1 MPTFAKQLSIL
12 IPSRNEMFL
21 RRTVEDILQHI
32 EADTEILV
40 GLDGEWANPP
50 LEDHD
55 RVRILYYPESI
66 GQRKMTNQLAKMSHA
81 KYVMKVDAHCAFD
94 QGFDRKMIEAFE
106 ELGDN
111 VTMVPIMRN
120 LHAFNLVCKNC
131 QLTKYQGPTIIEG
144 NRVKCTKCDG
154 TEWERDVV
162 WIPKESPQST
172 SYCFDPEPHFQ
183 YFNDYK
189 KRQRG
194 DLVETMSLQG
204 SAFMLT
210 RDKYWELNIC
220 DENFGSWGS
229 QGIEVAAKTWLS
241 GGRVIVN
248 KRTWY
253 AHMFRTQGGDFS
265 FPYEQP
271 QSKVN
276 KAKSLARDIFFGNK
290 WAKQIHPLSWL
301 VEKFW
306 PVTPFWTDEDLAN
319 LKAQESFTPKVPTP
333 SKGIIFYTDNQLKI
347 SVASLVQ
354 KTLSKISSDLS
365 IPIVSCSLKPMNFGQ
380 NIHLDLK
387 RGYKTYF
394 TQILTALEASTAEV
408 IFMCEHD
415 VVYHPSHFDF
425 VPTDKETIYYNRNW
439 VKIHPDGQVLK
450 WEADQVSGVC
460 AYRETLI
467 NFYRQRLG
475 TYTDDTFDRKFEPVS
490 GHGSEHWHSSFPN
503 LDIRHENNLT
513 FSKRNLDHFRD
524 KRTAKGFTEMTMND
538 ITGHDVTLERIYG
551 KIS

>member
-21 RRTVEDILQHI
+21 KRTVEDILAHM

-40 GLDGEWANPP
+40 GLDGQWADPA

-111 VTMVPIMRN
+111 VTMVPVMRN

-131 QLTKYQGPTIIEG
+131 QLTKYQGPTMMDGQKI
-144 NRVKCTKCDG
+144 KCTKCDG

-183 YFNDYK
+183 YNNDYK
-189 KRQRG
+189 KRQKG

-210 RDKYWELNIC
+210 REKYWDLTIC

-276 KAKSLARDIFFGNK
+276 TAKSMARDIFFGNK

-319 LKAQESFTPKVPTP
+319 LKAQENFTPKTPEPT
-333 SKGIIFYTDNQLKI
+333 KGIIFYTDNQLNLKI
-347 SVASLVQ
+347 AKAVQNNLKKVASQ
-354 KTLSKISSDLS
+354 LS
-365 IPIVSCSLKPMNFGQ
+365 IPIVSCSLKPMDFGQ
-380 NIHLDLK
+380 NVRLDLK
-387 RGYKTYF
+387 RGP
-394 TQILTALEASTAEV
+394 LTMHKQVLAALEASTAEV
-408 IFMCEHD
+408 IFFCEHD
-415 VVYHPSHFDF
+415 VIYPKEHFEFSPPDDSF
-425 VPTDKETIYYNRNW
+425 YYDHNWWKVHTDGLAVHW
-439 VKIHPDGQVLK
+439 D
-450 WEADQVSGVC
+450 ADQLSGLCVRRSV
-460 AYRETLI
+460 ALEYYRNAVA
-467 NFYRQRLG
+467 NF
-475 TYTDDTFDRKFEPVS
+475 DEDTFNRKYEPASEKGSKNWKSPVS
-490 GHGSEHWHSSFPN
+490 HI
-503 LDIRHENNLT
+503 DIRHTGNLT
-513 FSKRNLDHFRD
+513 YNKRSLDDFRKKSTAVNFVTSTNREVCWHQDTLNIMESKN
-524 KRTAKGFTEMTMND
+524 
-538 ITGHDVTLERIYG
+538 
-551 KIS
+551 